1 MLESSKISED
11 LFLNIGTGV
20 ETSVNQLAESLKTQF
35 SSNLNPIYK
44 DARKGELQRSVLDNT
59 KAKKLLNW
67 EPQYDLNTGMIEVRN
82 WIKS

>member
-1 MLESSKISED
+1 MILP
-11 LFLNIGTGV
+11 
-20 ETSVNQLAESLKTQF
+20 
-35 SSNLNPIYK
+35 NLDPIYK